1 MAKRVVVIASGET
14 ERRAIPHL
22 VHHLRDRGVE
32 LASVAIP
39 ANNRVLNADMASK
52 LIASEWFSATLSP
65 NKFVV
70 LVDADG
76 GDPDEIL
83 RPFRENLPSRLPR
96 GLPPDAVLYACAQW
110 HLEAWY
116 LADADNLRDYLGRS
130 VGDVDTSSPDAIQNP
145 KLHLKNLL
153 ADKLYTARVSEDI
166 AKRLDARAILRRSPS
181 FRTFIAAVENG
192 PAP

>member
-32 LASVAIP
+32 LVSVAIP
-39 ANNRVLNADMASK
+39 SNNRGLNADMVAK
-52 LIASEWFSATLSP
+52 LIASEWFAATLRPS
-65 NKFVV
+65 KFVV

-83 RPFRENLPSRLPR
+83 HPFRENLPSRLPR
-96 GLPPDAVLYACAQW
+96 GVSPDAVQYAYAQW

-181 FRTFIAAVENG
+181 FRKFINAVENG

>member
-22 VHHLRDRGVE
+22 VHHLRNSGVE

-39 ANNRVLNADMASK
+39 ANNRVLNADMVAK

-76 GDPDEIL
+76 DDPDEIL

-96 GLPPDAVLYACAQW
+96 GVSPDAVLYACAQW

-153 ADKLYTARVSEDI
+153 ADKLYTARVSEEI
-166 AKRLDARAILRRSPS
+166 AKRLDARAISRRSPS

>member
-1 MAKRVVVIASGET
+1 MAKRVAVIASGET

-22 VHHLRDRGVE
+22 TAHLRDQGIEVWRPM
-32 LASVAIP
+32 IP
-39 ANNRVLNADMASK
+39 PNNSALNVGMASR
-52 LIASEWFSATLSP
+52 LIKAAWFSSFP
-65 NKFVV
+65 KPDKFVV

-76 GDPDEIL
+76 KTPSEAL
-83 RPFRENLPSRLPR
+83 APLETNLPSRLPR
-96 GLPPDAVLYACAQW
+96 GVSPDAVLCVCAQW

-116 LADADNLRDYLGRS
+116 LADADSLRDYLGRS
-130 VGDVDTSSPDAIQNP
+130 VGDVDTSSPDDIQNP

-166 AKRLDARAILRRSPS
+166 AKRLDTRAILRRSPS
-181 FRTFIAAVENG
+181 FQKFIAAVENG